1 VLVDYPAVIT
11 KAVSGKPIEYWIWD
25 GIHPTVF
32 AHELMAREWLK
43 QVSSRLDF
51 LKKYD

>member
-1 VLVDYPAVIT
+1 MLSILIGI
-11 KAVSGKPIEYWIWD
+11 KD

-43 QVSSRLDF
+43 QVSTQLKF
-51 LKKYD
+51 LKKYR